1 MDTSVIRAAL
11 VELQGLLEDAR
22 AAKNQIE
29 SAHAG
34 RRIEGSYYEDPEAA
48 FASILNDLYE
58 ILLVLLE
65 AAGMPETRQ
74 RLLNKWVSF
83 EKAGDIGRT
92 TYDEQYDSL
101 ESKPFEYLST
111 LIDGLRVATGDA
123 LQPLESFELAKLE
136 MILRNT
142 SVLLH
147 RRGITPGNEHDVQKV
162 MHDYLRAF
170 FTEYKS
176 PVRISG
182 IIRDFEPDGGIR
194 NLRAA
199 IEFKYAASKDEVSR
213 ALGGI
218 FEDHN
223 GYSGSHDRVRF
234 YAVIYQTAPF
244 ESEDHVRS
252 ELTRAGM
259 ITWKAILV
267 TGGGAHSRRG
277 RTRRGT
283 TR

>member
-1 MDTSVIRAAL
+1 MDASIVRSAL
-11 VELQGLLEDAR
+11 ADLQRQLEDAR

-29 SAHAG
+29 SHHTG
-34 RRIEGSYYEDPEAA
+34 RRIEGSFYEEPKAA

-65 AAGMPETRQ
+65 AAGLLETRR
-74 RLLNKWVSF
+74 RLLEKWASF
-83 EKAGDIGRT
+83 EKAGGIDT
-92 TYDEQYDSL
+92 TAYLEQYDYL

-111 LIDGLRVATGDA
+111 LIDGLRATAGDA
-123 LQPLESFELAKLE
+123 LHPLESFELAKLE
-136 MILRNT
+136 TILRST

-147 RRGITPGNEHDVQKV
+147 RRGVTPRNEHDVQQV
-162 MHDYLRAF
+162 MHDYLQAF

-199 IEFKYAASKDEVSR
+199 VEFKYAAARDEVSR
-213 ALGGI
+213 AIGGI
-218 FEDHN
+218 FEDLS
-223 GYSGSHDRVRF
+223 GYSGSLDWVRF
-234 YAVIYQTAPF
+234 YSVIYQTAPF
-244 ESEDHVRS
+244 ESEDRVRS
-252 ELTRAGM
+252 ELTRAGT

-267 TGGGAHSRRG
+267 TGGGSRGRRG
-277 RTRRGT
+277 GT
-283 TR
+283 TRIVTR